1 MTGIDE
7 MGKLL
12 ILGGL
17 FMMVAGLLFTF
28 WQKLPFLGRL
38 PGDIVVQK
46 EGFSFFFPLVSS
58 IVISLILTIVL
69 NVILKLFGR

>member
-7 MGKLL
+7 MGRLL

>member
-28 WQKLPFLGRL
+28 WQKIPFPGRL
-38 PGDIVVQK
+38 PGDIVIQK

-58 IVISLILTIVL
+58 IVISLILTVVL
-69 NVILKLFGR
+69 NVVLKLFGK